1 MSLQA
6 QQLAERDVVRELE
19 EAQKAKKAGHEVEWM
34 AKLATGQVEPDEVR
48 GGQVADGE
56 LVETDEVGG
65 TPSVAVGGARCGEPF
80 MPGEAG
86 YQDDKS
92 DEWTTDTDDVEI
104 VRDLYKQWSS
114 HFDEVLSVFEKE
126 NLKER
131 EEWLRSFYT
140 D

>member
-104 VRDLYKQWSS
+104 VRDLYEQWSS
-114 HFDEVLSVFEKE
+114 HFDEVLRVFEKE

-131 EEWLRSFYT
+131 EEWLRSFHT